1 MIKEFI
7 LFFIYSILIVLIS
20 KYVLIKILRNIAEN
34 LKLKPKIVGNIAGF
48 TTSIPELLTVSF
60 SAVTGLLDTAIFNV
74 ISSNIINLIQYITT
88 IVINK
93 NQRKLRN
100 KAIKIDLLL
109 VIITIIIPIIIFFL
123 NIQINTI
130 YILLFIMLFYIFNKI
145 SKNAHKLYTQKDI
158 IDIEKIN
165 EKRNRKYSKED
176 LFINIVILILSAIGL
191 YFIGNLLG
199 NILEILC
206 EKLNVPEFIVGILL
220 GMITSIPE
228 FITFWESQKY
238 NKDKTS
244 HEGIIEATSNLLFSN
259 MMNLFIIQSVGIIL
273 FLIFA

>member
-20 KYVLIKILRNIAEN
+20 KYVLIKVLRNIAEN
-34 LKLKPKIVGNIAGF
+34 LELKPKTIGNIAGF
-48 TTSIPELLTVSF
+48 TTSVPELLTVSF
-60 SAVTGLLDTAIFNV
+60 SAATGFFNTAIFNV
-74 ISSNIINLIQYITT
+74 LSSNIINLIQYITT

-109 VIITIIIPIIIFFL
+109 VIVTIIIPIIIFFL

-130 YILLFIMLFYIFNKI
+130 YILLFIILFYIFNKI
-145 SKNAHKLYTQKDI
+145 SKNAHKLYIEKDI
-158 IDIEKIN
+158 NDIEKIN
-165 EKRNRKYSKED
+165 EKRNRKYSKKD

-199 NILEILC
+199 NTLEILC
-206 EKLNVPEFIVGILL
+206 EKLNVQEFIVGILL

-228 FITFWESQKY
+228 FITFFESQKHH
-238 NKDKTS
+238 KDKTS